1 MNTGTANTTNTTA
14 KIKNR
19 PNSILPRPAEPA
31 ATPPKPKAPAV
42 REIKAKMMAYFT
54 MSAS

>member
-1 MNTGTANTTNTTA
+1 MNTGATSLTNTTA

-19 PNSILPRPAEPA
+19 PNNILARPAEPA
-31 ATPPKPKAPAV
+31 ATPPKPKAPAI
-42 REIKAKMMAYFT
+42 REIKAKMMAYFS